1 MSKPS
6 QDSNIESESIKK
18 NVSDDR
24 IFNAYKNYCKTH
36 LTHISMDTVNTLLDI
51 DPIHFNKLFSIY
63 KSSECLK
70 RWNAVRVY
78 ISENITNTNY
88 NTRFI
93 TSFYITSIQNYM
105 DCIK

>member
-1 MSKPS
+1 MSKLS
-6 QDSNIESESIKK
+6 SDSNDGSESTKE
-18 NVSDDR
+18 NVHDDR
-24 IFNAYKNYCKTH
+24 IFNAYKKYCRTH
-36 LTHISMDTVNTLLDI
+36 LTHISMDTMNTLLDI

-78 ISENITNTNY
+78 ISENINNTKY
-88 NTRFI
+88 NARFL
-93 TSFYITSIQNYM
+93 TSFYITSIQNYI